1 MLRRVISACECGGN
15 NIMGLK
21 GKKLPMP
28 TREKLCE
35 LYQTANKTPFQ
46 IGQEFKVSANTEFCW
61 KIVYEI
67 RRLNN

>member
-1 MLRRVISACECGGN
+1 
-15 NIMGLK
+15 MGLK